1 MKCYSVLAISI
12 LLSAVTSVAQAE
24 VYQWQDDLCDMQ
36 GEFDNKKYS
45 AKQIENSHF
54 MLNNLTSAQLNSFS
68 SPIYPSDLNRVSTT
82 DTTNL
87 SKEYESRKR
96 KVQKLEVVPEAQPYK
111 RKLLKSIEG
120 EYVRDK
126 LTILAYLDPIQ
137 AMRMSPPMCKQY
149 LAPFFKDETAVQN
162 KWREFVEEEIQEQT
176 LLSDDG
182 GKYSRNAATERYQS
196 QKALDPENYA
206 KINLLTYGF
215 SNCVNDQIYHTDS
228 EKVFANYNQLNKTI
242 FGKSLTMVCGEPQRL
257 V

>member
-1 MKCYSVLAISI
+1 MKCYSVLAVSI
-12 LLSAVTSVAQAE
+12 FLSAVTSVAQAE

-54 MLNNLTSAQLNSFS
+54 MLNNLTSVQLNSFS

-87 SKEYESRKR
+87 NKKYESRKR
-96 KVQKLEVVPEAQPYK
+96 KVEQLEVVPQAQTYK
-111 RKLLKSIEG
+111 RELLKSIEA
-120 EYVRDK
+120 EYVHDK

-137 AMRMSPPMCKQY
+137 AMRLSPPMCKQY

-162 KWREFVEEEIQEQT
+162 KWQEFVEEQIQEQT
-176 LLSDDG
+176 LFSNDG
-182 GKYSRNAATERYQS
+182 GKYSRNLTTERYQR
-196 QKALDPENYA
+196 QKASDPENYA

-242 FGKSLTMVCGEPQRL
+242 FGKSLTMVCEEP
-257 V
+257 

>member
-1 MKCYSVLAISI
+1 MKCYSVLAVSI

-24 VYQWQDDLCDMQ
+24 VYKWQDDLCDMQ

-54 MLNNLTSAQLNSFS
+54 MLNNLTSVQLNSFS

-87 SKEYESRKR
+87 NKKYESRKR
-96 KVQKLEVVPEAQPYK
+96 KVEQLEVVPQAQTYK
-111 RKLLKSIEG
+111 RELLKSIEA
-120 EYVRDK
+120 EYVHDK

-137 AMRMSPPMCKQY
+137 AMRLSPPMCKQY

-162 KWREFVEEEIQEQT
+162 KWQEFVEEQIQEQT
-176 LLSDDG
+176 LFSNDG
-182 GKYSRNAATERYQS
+182 GKYSRNLTTERYQS
-196 QKALDPENYA
+196 QKASDPENYA

-215 SNCVNDQIYHTDS
+215 SNCVNDQIYYADS
-228 EKVFANYNQLNKTI
+228 EKVFANYNRLNKTI
-242 FGKSLTMVCGEPQRL
+242 FGKSLTMVCEEP
-257 V
+257 

>member
-1 MKCYSVLAISI
+1 MKAMTVAAII
-12 LLSAVTSVAQAE
+12 TSMAATTITQAQT
-24 VYQWQDDLCDMQ
+24 YQWQDDLCDMQ

-54 MLNNLTSAQLNSFS
+54 ILNNLTSVQLNSFS

-87 SKEYESRKR
+87 NKKYESRKR
-96 KVQKLEVVPEAQPYK
+96 KVEQLEVVPQAQTYK
-111 RKLLKSIEG
+111 RELLKSIEA
-120 EYVRDK
+120 EYVHDK

-137 AMRMSPPMCKQY
+137 AMRLSPPMCKQY

-162 KWREFVEEEIQEQT
+162 KWQEFVEEQIQEQT
-176 LLSDDG
+176 LFSNNG
-182 GKYSRNAATERYQS
+182 GKYSRNLTTERYQS
-196 QKALDPENYA
+196 QKASDPENYA

-228 EKVFANYNQLNKTI
+228 EKVFANYNRLNKTI
-242 FGKSLTMVCGEPQRL
+242 FGKSLTMVCEEP
-257 V
+257 